1 LWGAVMKRVFAL
13 TVFLFLLLSG
23 CAPDASAHPI
33 PPPNE
38 SQEYSDSAIR
48 IAREIMDKYSDR
60 EPQRNTS
67 DMVNYLWYSAMF
79 NAQTCT
85 AEDLSSAINRIALL
99 FLDDPW
105 ATDIT
110 MEWIMSDGALLTAAY
125 QHDQSTWD
133 YAHIGMNAFQ
143 SVADV
148 YRGRE
153 APVDAE
159 DDYQKTIE
167 GLLKVGIIVER
178 AE

>member
-1 LWGAVMKRVFAL
+1 MKRAFAL
-13 TVFLFLLLSG
+13 TVSLLLLLAG
-23 CAPDASAHPI
+23 CVPEAPTI

-38 SQEYSDSAIR
+38 NQSYSVSAIELAKD
-48 IAREIMDKYSDR
+48 IVGEYKDHAPPSGSTE
-60 EPQRNTS
+60 
-67 DMVNYLWYSAMF
+67 MVDYLWYSAMIG
-79 NAQTCT
+79 AQSCSP
-85 AEDLSSAINRIALL
+85 EDLSSAINRIALV

-105 ATDIT
+105 ESPTT
-110 MEWIMSDGALLTAAY
+110 MEWVMSDGALLVFAY

-133 YAHIGMNAFQ
+133 YAQIGMNAFQ

-148 YRGRE
+148 YRDRE
-153 APVDAE
+153 TSLDAE